1 MAKDIRECLLAQ
13 ARKFHQWQE
22 ITYPGKTTEEIGGA
36 WEVDY
41 PAWNDI
47 FDAFCHVLTQMN
59 AEMADSVLLDEMVY
73 LIARANEAEGFIQ
86 ETTSHPQW
94 FECLCRRAAASNENE
109 AKWQFAAY
117 LPECSCSQKVRD
129 IILDFAKDPN
139 EYVSRRALLA
149 MPALRPD
156 CVEQFAPLFWERNCY
171 SPELQEY
178 QRIAVLISLDA
189 IHSDQLPQYLEWAKQ
204 DGQSYLLE
212 HAKRIEGGLSMN
224 EKLSRPQ
231 FNQMDTTEKQT
242 LMESLAARYNM
253 TFLDLHTFDRWGQSC
268 TTGIF
273 KKDGR
278 EFVFVPGDTVTLG
291 WEQFAVGLNQE
302 SWEELEYLF
311 REWEMERDPEEM
323 IRESMAPVRQV
334 AIGPML
340 VGRELEEINWEPV
353 KLEDPRLRSEWL
365 EDFRQFALT
374 DRDSLTLAGRAR
386 FERDS
391 DSWQVSLYHEVDY
404 LDFQNR
410 LQKQGFSLPTADE
423 WAYLC
428 GGECRTLFPWGD
440 GLDYSMRLRWFEDM
454 DEDENRP
461 YDMEEPNFFGLS
473 IAYDPYMREVVQA
486 DRLTTCGGD
495 GGCNI
500 CGGLGPFLGFLPC
513 SPHCK
518 PEVQEDKELNGD
530 YDFYRPIIRVENHD

>member
-1 MAKDIRECLLAQ
+1 
-13 ARKFHQWQE
+13 
-22 ITYPGKTTEEIGGA
+22 
-36 WEVDY
+36 
-41 PAWNDI
+41 
-47 FDAFCHVLTQMN
+47 
-59 AEMADSVLLDEMVY
+59 
-73 LIARANEAEGFIQ
+73 
-86 ETTSHPQW
+86 
-94 FECLCRRAAASNENE
+94 
-109 AKWQFAAY
+109 
-117 LPECSCSQKVRD
+117 
-129 IILDFAKDPN
+129 
-139 EYVSRRALLA
+139 
-149 MPALRPD
+149 
-156 CVEQFAPLFWERNCY
+156 
-171 SPELQEY
+171 
-178 QRIAVLISLDA
+178 
-189 IHSDQLPQYLEWAKQ
+189 
-204 DGQSYLLE
+204 
-212 HAKRIEGGLSMN
+212 MN

-253 TFLDLHTFDRWGQSC
+253 TFLDLHTFDRWGQSS

-273 KKDGR
+273 EKDGR
-278 EFVFVPGDTVTLG
+278 KFVFVPGDTVTLG

-518 PEVQEDKELNGD
+518 PEVQEDNELNGD
-530 YDFYRPIIRVENHD
+530 YDFYRPIIRLENYD